1 MPGRGRRRQVERP
14 QWRQF
19 LAVAENFTQAAELAK
34 TFEYWNAAGVLIVHA
49 AIALTDAITVKVG
62 GVKSASPDHAVAAD
76 ILEEIVAIDA
86 EGKKAVAHLRA
97 VLEEKSLVSYSGHIY
112 HQEDIR
118 RMSRHAARY
127 QAWARQFLSG

>member
-1 MPGRGRRRQVERP
+1 M
-14 QWRQF
+14 
-19 LAVAENFTQAAELAK
+19 AETFAQAAELAK

-62 GVKSASPDHAVAAD
+62 GVKSASPDHAVVAD

-97 VLEEKSLVSYSGHIY
+97 VFEGKSLVSHSGHIY
-112 HQEDIR
+112 NQEDIR